1 MFVTKFLAADLH
13 LGHKG
18 VTQFKAPNGIDKL
31 RPWET
36 TEEMDEA
43 LIANWNSRVKP
54 TDESYILGD
63 VVLNRK
69 NLHTIAR
76 LNGRKHLVKGNHDI
90 FRLEEYQQYFYE
102 VSACRCLKDMIL
114 THIPIHPSNIGR
126 FGVNVHGHLHASKVR
141 LANGEPD
148 PRYLCVSLEQTNF
161 MPLTIEEVREQVN
174 RRKDTFPEF
183 FNGEWE

>member
-13 LGHKG
+13 LGHRG
-18 VTQFKAPNGIDKL
+18 VCNFLAPNGVDKL
-31 RPWET
+31 RPWDT

-43 LIANWNSRVKP
+43 LIEKWNKRVKP

-76 LNGRKHLVKGNHDI
+76 LNGRKHLIKGNHDI

-126 FGVNVHGHLHASKVR
+126 FGVNVHGHLHASSVMLTPKMQ
-141 LANGEPD
+141 D
-148 PRYLCVSLEQTNF
+148 PRYICVSLEQTNF
-161 MPLTIEEVREQVN
+161 EPLTLEEVRAMALK
-174 RRKDTFPEF
+174 RREEFPEYF
-183 FNGEWE
+183 A